1 MKRIIGFIMF
11 WIAVG
16 MTIMMFI
23 DSALLSIC
31 LILFVWFWV
40 IISSAANK

>member
-11 WIAVG
+11 WVAVG
-16 MTIMMFI
+16 MTIMLFI

-31 LILFVWFWV
+31 LILFFLVLSYNFFCC
-40 IISSAANK
+40 K

>member
-16 MTIMMFI
+16 MIIMMFI
-23 DSALLSIC
+23 DSFVLSIC
-31 LILFVWFWV
+31 LIVFRLILGYHFFCC
-40 IISSAANK
+40 K

>member
-11 WIAVG
+11 WVAVG
-16 MTIMMFI
+16 MTIMLFI

-31 LILFVWFWV
+31 IILFCLVLSYNFFCC
-40 IISSAANK
+40 K